1 MTNREVG
8 TFLRHRSLHGQM
20 KMPHVTNNEL
30 LRRTL
35 PNSMARAVSDCVPK
49 PLGSHSFVVEV
60 VIIAITSKIVRSF
73 WKRAKDVLPVS
84 LALRSQNATKKHW
97 QAEIDTEFRVCV
109 IDRESGM
116 QAKLFESKAEC
127 QLTAGRWDLGFFVA
141 FEKSGPLT
149 QFSDGTDA
157 DTIPVPAT
165 NVMLL
170 DAYREDPDR
179 ADCLVLSVFPCWVN
193 CEAVADRETEDTLPI
208 LECEEKDL
216 LTFLEKGPSHK

>member
-1 MTNREVG
+1 MLTDSG
-8 TFLRHRSLHGQM
+8 ALGLGIF
-20 KMPHVTNNEL
+20 
-30 LRRTL
+30 RR
-35 PNSMARAVSDCVPK
+35 
-49 PLGSHSFVVEV
+49 
-60 VIIAITSKIVRSF
+60 VRKE
-73 WKRAKDVLPVS
+73 WTPD
-84 LALRSQNATKKHW
+84 
-97 QAEIDTEFRVCV
+97 
-109 IDRESGM
+109 
-116 QAKLFESKAEC
+116 
-127 QLTAGRWDLGFFVA
+127 
-141 FEKSGPLT
+141 
-149 QFSDGTDA
+149 DGTDA